1 MCIIYIFG
9 HYDDNQDPGSKIDK
23 SYDRIVDNI
32 LQLDTWSSSIQVE
45 YWWPMFTCCPG
56 GERQKRKYWL
66 TFCSLCFY
74 SNLFDDL
81 NYFFPVISITI
92 HWLLDWSKLIDKKV
106 VPTYCGLIESR
117 WQGWVTVSKITSFLS
132 YQACD
137 YIVCVFTHVVDLTLI
152 ECHFNID

>member
-1 MCIIYIFG
+1 MTTIKIPDPRSTRVMTELSITFYNSTHG
-9 HYDDNQDPGSKIDK
+9 HRRYRSNIDDQCSL
-23 SYDRIVDNI
+23 VA
-32 LQLDTWSSSIQVE
+32 QVE
-45 YWWPMFTCCPG
+45 RDKNENTGWHFVASVFIHTCLMI
-56 GERQKRKYWL
+56 WII
-66 TFCSLCFY
+66 FII
-74 SNLFDDL
+74 
-81 NYFFPVISITI
+81 PVISITI